1 MVPTTTRE
9 TGNQAMTTSDPGLNE
24 PLSGPLPYT
33 PGRTKIWNNSWR
45 RIYEQFANAILAYA
59 RRRGLNDHSAQ
70 DVLQEV
76 MLTLI
81 RCQQAP
87 ESNYD
92 PAAGTFQAW
101 LWGII
106 RNRVRAIRRKDGRE
120 TVLSPLSPT
129 DLDNEGTPAL
139 PEMPQSPRDL
149 GQVEEEQWQQAL
161 LAAALLKVQARVTPE
176 NFAIYAALLEKRTT
190 VEALSQAHDKKPNA
204 IYAVKHRC
212 EEILLTEARVIKT
225 AWEQLRSTS
234 IK

>member
-1 MVPTTTRE
+1 MVSTTSRE
-9 TGNQAMTTSDPGLNE
+9 TGNHAMTASESGSNE

-45 RIYEQFANAILAYA
+45 QIYDQFANAILAYA

-87 ESNYD
+87 DSNYD

-106 RNRVRAIRRKDGRE
+106 RNRVRAVRRKDGRE
-120 TVLSPLSPT
+120 AVMSPL
-129 DLDNEGTPAL
+129 LPADSDSESAAVL
-139 PEMPQSPRDL
+139 PEMPQLPTDL
-149 GQVEEEQWQQAL
+149 GRVEEEHWQQAL

-176 NFAIYAALLEKRTT
+176 NFAIYAALLEKNTT
-190 VEALSQAHDKKPNA
+190 VEALSQAHGKTPNA

-212 EEILLTEARVIKT
+212 DQILLLEARGMKT
-225 AWEQLRSTS
+225 AWEQLHSTS

>member
-1 MVPTTTRE
+1 MVTATAE
-9 TGNQAMTTSDPGLNE
+9 EIGVHSMTMSGSSSNE
-24 PLSGPLPYT
+24 PSSGPLPYA
-33 PGRTKIWNNSWR
+33 PGRTAIWNNSWR
-45 RIYEQFANAILAYA
+45 RIYDQFANAILLYA

-87 ESNYD
+87 DSNYD

-129 DLDNEGTPAL
+129 DLDNEGTPTL
-139 PEMPQSPRDL
+139 PEMPQAPTDL

-161 LAAALLKVQARVTPE
+161 LAAALLRVQARVTPE
-176 NFAIYAALLEKRTT
+176 NFSIYTALLEKRTT
-190 VEALSQAHDKKPNA
+190 VEALSQTHGKKPNA

-212 EEILLTEARVIKT
+212 EEILLVEARVIKT